1 MTAFATWLT
10 NRYETISGNY
20 RMSLQTIVSTCQQWA
35 EGAIWESKHTQAAL
49 QVMQSVP
56 VEPLGKFPG
65 EATEEDKQYYA
76 TAKKPDFKWI
86 LSQYEKELMRLE
98 HISSK

>member
-1 MTAFATWLT
+1 MTFKQWIT
-10 NRYETISGNY
+10 NRYETISGKY

-65 EATEEDKQYYA
+65 EATESDRVYFA
-76 TAKKPDFKWI
+76 TCHKPDYKCI
-86 LSQYEKELMRLE
+86 LNQYIKELTQLE
-98 HISSK
+98 HICSK